1 MADDR
6 RTHASDLQTVFLAL
20 DRVLPELPKCLPP
33 VAQGACERPWMVT
46 RRAIGMS
53 PPEYRCDEH
62 APPDRNASWT
72 DAPWAAAVRT
82 ATQVRAERL

>member
-1 MADDR
+1 MAADAREQID
-6 RTHASDLQTVFLAL
+6 TVLTAL
-20 DRVLPELPKCLPP
+20 DLVLPELPKCLPP
-33 VAQGACERPWMVT
+33 ISQGTCSRPWMVS

-72 DAPWAAAVRT
+72 DAPWAAAVR
-82 ATQVRAERL
+82 AAARVRTERF